1 MSIELNQCV
10 EHFTIDQSLL
20 LKCFEGM
27 TEVLN
32 NVSISSVLLV
42 LSHAWNKTAA
52 KHVIEKP
59 KEWLKDREDLE
70 VTLVHLF
77 KGDDGKFIICSV

>member
-1 MSIELNQCV
+1 
-10 EHFTIDQSLL
+10 
-20 LKCFEGM
+20 M
-27 TEVLN
+27 TEIIDD
-32 NVSISSVLLV
+32 VSISTILPIRCT
-42 LSHAWNKTAA
+42 HAWNKTAA